1 MLVVTRS
8 KGEVVRVGED
18 IKVTILNI
26 ADGRVDLEFD
36 APETVGVIEDE
47 MCVQMQISGI
57 EQEEGVAVSSGVQ
70 NNEPSFKPG
79 DAPHLNFGNEVLN
92 EGVQWDFLVLE
103 LLDKGRTIELIATRL
118 GVDAAIVKGIIKQDY
133 SQLNFKTGAKLC
145 SLHCELYP
153 EKYGF

>member
-1 MLVVTRS
+1 MLVVRRS

-36 APETVGVIEDE
+36 APATVGVIEDE
-47 MCVQMQISGI
+47 MCAQMQIAGI

-70 NNEPSFKPG
+70 GLEPSFKPG

-103 LLDKGRTIELIATRL
+103 LLDKGCTIEFIAAHL
-118 GVDAAIVKGIIKQDY
+118 DVAVAVVKNIIKQDY